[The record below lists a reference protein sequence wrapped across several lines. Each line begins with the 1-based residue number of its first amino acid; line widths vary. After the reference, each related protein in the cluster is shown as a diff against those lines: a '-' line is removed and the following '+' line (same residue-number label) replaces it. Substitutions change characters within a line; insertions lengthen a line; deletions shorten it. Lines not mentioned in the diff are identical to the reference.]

1 MLCCQIYLILGY
13 YLVAPLV
20 VFTHPLWKPQN
31 SPQMRKCILDA
42 PKPHNKSGTLFPET
56 IVFDKLETDAKN
68 VT

>member
-1 MLCCQIYLILGY
+1 MLPNLLNFRILLIGTLSG
-13 YLVAPLV
+13 VHA
-20 VFTHPLWKPQN
+20 PLWKPQN

-56 IVFDKLETDAKN
+56 IVFDKLETDAEN